1 MHVLITRAGNAL
13 TLDGVNTYIWNLASA
28 LSNIG
33 FEVTVCGGCGNG
45 MLEAQ
50 HYVKTY
56 FGIDFKGNYM
66 ALRSNSQ
73 NALFTWS
80 VKGPSLIRELK
91 PDLVHVNGVVPLLSN
106 TPKIATYH
114 GMLNFD
120 TVVSRHKL
128 VLNTIYDRVMY
139 RGFKRILAVSHTK
152 PRKSS

>member
-1 MHVLITRAGNAL
+1 M
-13 TLDGVNTYIWNLASA
+13 DGVNTCIWNLASA

-33 FEVTVCGGCGNG
+33 FEVTVCGGYGNG
-45 MLEAQ
+45 ILEAR

-73 NALFTWS
+73 NVLFTWS

-114 GMLNFD
+114 G
-120 TVVSRHKL
+120 S
-128 VLNTIYDRVMY
+128 
-139 RGFKRILAVSHTK
+139 
-152 PRKSS
+152 